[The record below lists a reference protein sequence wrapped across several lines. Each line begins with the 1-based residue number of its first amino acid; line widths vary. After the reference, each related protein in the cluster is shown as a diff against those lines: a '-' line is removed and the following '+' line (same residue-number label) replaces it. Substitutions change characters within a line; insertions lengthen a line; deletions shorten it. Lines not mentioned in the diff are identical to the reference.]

1 MLWTLCVQLLT
12 LNLRSLGQANA
23 AANNWFWNFIVA
35 RFTEQMFN
43 KWGYGVYFFFA
54 SLMIISVVF
63 IFFFMPETKSIPLE
77 VMDRLFKIKP
87 VWRANE
93 IMMKELAQEDEMFRQ
108 NLTRDGEKRPE
119 IEEAEDV
126 AK

>member
-1 MLWTLCVQLLT
+1 
-12 LNLRSLGQANA
+12 
-23 AANNWFWNFIVA
+23 
-35 RFTEQMFN
+35 
-43 KWGYGVYFFFA
+43 
-54 SLMIISVVF
+54 MIISVVF